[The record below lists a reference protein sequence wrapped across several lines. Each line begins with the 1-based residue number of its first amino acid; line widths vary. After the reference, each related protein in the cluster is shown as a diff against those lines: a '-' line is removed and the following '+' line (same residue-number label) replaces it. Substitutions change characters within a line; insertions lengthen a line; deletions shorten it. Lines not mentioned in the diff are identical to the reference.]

1 MSKIVM
7 LVRWWIMGNLY
18 MDQHKATIEIM
29 KGCVWQPPSSYY
41 NMAWNKW
48 MLQYIGVTIKHH

>member
-1 MSKIVM
+1 
-7 LVRWWIMGNLY
+7 MGNLY

-41 NMAWNKW
+41 NMTWNNECYNI
-48 MLQYIGVTIKHH
+48 LGSQ

>member
-1 MSKIVM
+1 
-7 LVRWWIMGNLY
+7 MGNLY
-18 MDQHKATIEIM
+18 MGQHKATIEIM

-41 NMAWNKW
+41 NMTWNKW